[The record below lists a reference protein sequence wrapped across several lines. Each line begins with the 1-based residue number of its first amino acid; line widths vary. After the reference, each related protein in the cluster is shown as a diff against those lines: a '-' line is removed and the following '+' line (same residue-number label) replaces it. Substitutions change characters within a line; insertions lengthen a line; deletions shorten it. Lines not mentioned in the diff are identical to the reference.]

1 MYDKIKQN
9 LLSFLK
15 EYPFEGSRS
24 FWDTR
29 CDDIGIEIWLKK
41 EFDPFVPFEA
51 DFSCKLEDM
60 IPKNAFRSEKMQS
73 FIENID
79 LIINQIKDNIKD
91 GELDYLMITKE
102 QTDRD
107 QRYYPEYIPDKAR
120 IRVFPNISL
129 PIDPNYPIKLVYPKM
144 AGNPPI
150 EMSSEAKYTI
160 NSALKD
166 KNITQILILNGI
178 NKNLKKLTEIPEK
191 IRELKNLRKLV
202 IKELPIH
209 KIPAWIKEMKELRSL
224 TIIAS
229 PEDGNDPGNSCLINE
244 IPNELWELKNLQ
256 FLTIRDTNIKEISK
270 NIEQLTNLIELD
282 ISGNQLIDIPSSI
295 GKLENLETL
304 KIRSSIPSERTEY
317 YYNKKPLR
325 KAWVAIDS
333 VNEGLS
339 EDEYLKKYNVEI
351 RKNNN
356 IFSGLA
362 RIPESI
368 SKLKNL
374 KYLDLSG
381 NKELELNDGIGM
393 LTELRELYMDEMD
406 LKKIP
411 AVIQNNIKLQT
422 LSIKQNPNIKEI
434 PIWINQLQNLQNIS
448 TYGCRFSVIPETLNK
463 LDMSNLENGQEIFTN
478 INLSELPIL
487 FLKQKRKLIK
497 KWSESLEK
505 LPDWIGMLSESIYNI
520 SIRRNNSKIKFT
532 ELPNSFGELINLQ
545 IVSFEHHQISTL
557 PSSIKKLIN
566 TTEIYLDDNKLTEL
580 PEPIKYMTKLKVL
593 SFGKNNIKEVP
604 DWIERFKSLRRLNV
618 SEVTVKIPDSILKLK
633 KLSDKR
639 IAHSQVA
646 YTKKFPRL

>member
-1 MYDKIKQN
+1 MYEKIKQN

-24 FWDTR
+24 FSDIR
-29 CDDIGIEIWLKK
+29 CNDIGIEIWLKK
-41 EFDPFVPFEA
+41 EFDPFIPFEA

-60 IPKNAFRSEKMQS
+60 IPENAFRSGQIQS
-73 FIENID
+73 VIENID

-129 PIDPNYPIKLVYPKM
+129 PIDPNYPTKLVYPKM

-150 EMSSEAKYTI
+150 EISSEAKYTI

-191 IRELKNLRKLV
+191 IRQLKNLRKLV
-202 IKELPIH
+202 IKEIPIH

-224 TIIAS
+224 TIIPS
-229 PEDGNDPGNSCLINE
+229 LEDGNDPGNSCLINE
-244 IPNELWELKNLQ
+244 LPNELWELKNLQ

-295 GKLENLETL
+295 GKLENLEKL

-325 KAWVAIDS
+325 KSWVAIDS

-356 IFSGLA
+356 IFSGLVS
-362 RIPESI
+362 IPESI

-374 KYLDLSG
+374 KYLNLSG
-381 NKELELNDGIGM
+381 NKELVLNIDIGM

-434 PIWINQLQNLQNIS
+434 PVWINQLQNLQNIS
-448 TYGCRFSVIPETLNK
+448 TYGCRFSVIPKTLNK
-463 LDMSNLENGQEIFTN
+463 LDMPFIENGQEIFAY
-478 INLSELPIL
+478 INLAELPSL
-487 FLKQKRKLIK
+487 FLKQRRVLIK
-497 KWSESLEK
+497 FWSESLEK

-545 IVSFEHHQISTL
+545 IVSFEHHQISAL
-557 PSSIKKLIN
+557 PGSIKKLTN

-593 SFGKNNIKEVP
+593 SFGENNIKEVP
-604 DWIERFKSLRRLNV
+604 DWIEKFKRLSRLNV
-618 SEVTVKIPDSILKLK
+618 SEDTGKIPDSILKLK

-639 IAHSQVA
+639 IAHSQDA